1 MSQKLKVVTIGGGSS
16 YTPEL
21 LEGFIKR
28 YHELPVSE
36 LWLVDVEGGKA
47 KLDIIFDL
55 CQRMIDNAGVPMKLY
70 KTLDRREALKDADFV
85 TTQLRVGQLP
95 ARELDERI
103 PLSHGYLG
111 QETNGAGG
119 LFKGLRTIPVIFDI
133 VKDVEELCPNAWV
146 INFTNPAGMVTEA
159 VYRHTGFK
167 RFIGVCNIPIG
178 MKMFIRDVLMLK
190 DSDDLSIDLF
200 GLNHMV
206 FIKDVLVN
214 GKSRF
219 AELLD
224 GVASG
229 QLKASGV
236 KNIFDLPFS
245 EGLIRSMNLLPCS
258 YLLYYFKQKE
268 MLAIEM
274 GEYYKGGARAQV
286 VQKVEKQLFELYKNP
301 ELNVKPKEL
310 EQRGGA
316 YYSDAACEVINA
328 IYNDKQAEHYV
339 NIPHHGHI
347 DNIPADWA
355 VEMTCTLGRDGATP
369 HPRITHFD
377 DKVMGLA
384 PLAGAQPP
392 NVIIGTIVGTA
403 FAITTGVKP
412 DVAVGVAVPFAVAVQ
427 MGITFLFSVM
437 SGVMSR
443 CDRMAENAD
452 TRGIERVNYL
462 ALLALGTFYFLCA
475 FLPIYFGA
483 EHAKTIIDVLPQRL
497 IDGLGV
503 AGGIM
508 PAIGFAVLLK
518 IMMKNVYIPYF
529 ILGFVA
535 AAWLKLPVLAI
546 AAAALAMALI
556 DLLRKSPEPT
566 QPAAQ
571 KEEFEDGI

>member
-21 LEGFIKR
+21 LEGLIKR

-36 LWLVDVEGGKA
+36 LWLVDVEGGKP

-229 QLKASGV
+229 QLKASSV

-245 EGLIRSMNLLPCS
+245 EGLIRSLNLLPCS

-301 ELNVKPKEL
+301 ELKVKPKEL

-339 NIPHHGHI
+339 NIPHHGQI

-355 VEMTCTLGRDGATP
+355 VEMTCKLGRDGATP

-377 DKVMGLA
+377 DKVMGL
-384 PLAGAQPP
+384 
-392 NVIIGTIVGTA
+392 IHTIKGFEIA
-403 FAITTGVKP
+403 ASNAALSGEFN
-412 DVAVGVAVPFAVAVQ
+412 DV
-427 MGITFLFSVM
+427 
-437 SGVMSR
+437 
-443 CDRMAENAD
+443 
-452 TRGIERVNYL
+452 
-462 ALLALGTFYFLCA
+462 LLALNLSPLVHSDRDA
-475 FLPIYFGA
+475 ELLAREMILAHEKWLPNFADCIA
-483 EHAKTIIDVLPQRL
+483 E
-497 IDGLGV
+497 
-503 AGGIM
+503 
-508 PAIGFAVLLK
+508 LK
-518 IMMKNVYIPYF
+518 K
-529 ILGFVA
+529 A
-535 AAWLKLPVLAI
+535 H
-546 AAAALAMALI
+546 
-556 DLLRKSPEPT
+556 
-566 QPAAQ
+566 
-571 KEEFEDGI
+571 

>member
-1 MSQKLKVVTIGGGSS
+1 
-16 YTPEL
+16 
-21 LEGFIKR
+21 
-28 YHELPVSE
+28 
-36 LWLVDVEGGKA
+36 
-47 KLDIIFDL
+47 
-55 CQRMIDNAGVPMKLY
+55 
-70 KTLDRREALKDADFV
+70 
-85 TTQLRVGQLP
+85 LP

-159 VYRHTGFK
+159 VYRYTGFK

-178 MKMFIRDVLMLK
+178 MKMFIHDVLMLK

-206 FIKDVLVN
+206 FIKNVLVN

-245 EGLIRSMNLLPCS
+245 EGLIRSLNLLPCS

-301 ELNVKPKEL
+301 ELKVKPKEL

-355 VEMTCTLGRDGATP
+355 VEMTCKLGRDGATP

-377 DKVMGLA
+377 DKVMGL
-384 PLAGAQPP
+384 
-392 NVIIGTIVGTA
+392 IHTIKGFEIA
-403 FAITTGVKP
+403 ASNAALSGEFN
-412 DVAVGVAVPFAVAVQ
+412 DV
-427 MGITFLFSVM
+427 
-437 SGVMSR
+437 
-443 CDRMAENAD
+443 
-452 TRGIERVNYL
+452 
-462 ALLALGTFYFLCA
+462 LLALNLSPLVHSDRDA
-475 FLPIYFGA
+475 ELLAREMILAHEKWLPNFADCIA
-483 EHAKTIIDVLPQRL
+483 E
-497 IDGLGV
+497 
-503 AGGIM
+503 
-508 PAIGFAVLLK
+508 LK
-518 IMMKNVYIPYF
+518 K
-529 ILGFVA
+529 A
-535 AAWLKLPVLAI
+535 H
-546 AAAALAMALI
+546 
-556 DLLRKSPEPT
+556 
-566 QPAAQ
+566 
-571 KEEFEDGI
+571 

>member
-21 LEGFIKR
+21 LEGFLKR

-36 LWLVDVEGGKA
+36 LWLVDVEGGKE
-47 KLDIIFDL
+47 KLDIIHAL
-55 CQRMIDNAGVPMKLY
+55 CERMVEKAGVPMKVF
-70 KTLDRREALKDADFV
+70 KTLDRRDALRDADFV
-85 TTQLRVGQLP
+85 TTQLRVGQLK
-95 ARELDERI
+95 AREKDERI

-133 VKDVEELCPNAWV
+133 IKDVQELCPNAWV

-159 VYRHTGFK
+159 VYRHTNFK

-178 MKMFIRDVLMLK
+178 MKMFITDVLNLSEK
-190 DSDDLSIDLF
+190 DDLSIDLF

-206 FIKDVLVN
+206 FIRDVLVN

-219 AELLD
+219 AELID

-229 QLKASGV
+229 TLTANSV

-245 EGLIRSMNLLPCS
+245 EGLIRSLNLIPCS
-258 YLLYYFKQKE
+258 YLLYYFKTKE

-301 ELNVKPKEL
+301 DLNVKPKEL

-339 NIPHHGHI
+339 NFPHNGHV

-355 VEMTCTLGRDGATP
+355 VEMTAILGRDGAKP
-369 HPRITHFD
+369 HPRLTHFD
-377 DKVMGLA
+377 DKVLGL
-384 PLAGAQPP
+384 
-392 NVIIGTIVGTA
+392 IHTIKA
-403 FAITTGVKP
+403 FEIQA
-412 DVAVGVAVPFAVAVQ
+412 
-427 MGITFLFSVM
+427 S
-437 SGVMSR
+437 
-443 CDRMAENAD
+443 N
-452 TRGIERVNYL
+452 
-462 ALLALGTFYFLCA
+462 
-475 FLPIYFGA
+475 
-483 EHAKTIIDVLPQRL
+483 
-497 IDGLGV
+497 
-503 AGGIM
+503 
-508 PAIGFAVLLK
+508 
-518 IMMKNVYIPYF
+518 
-529 ILGFVA
+529 
-535 AAWLKLPVLAI
+535 
-546 AAAALAMALI
+546 AALSGDINDVELAMNLSPLI
-556 DLLRKSPEPT
+556 GSDKDAEILAREMILAHEEWLPNF
-566 QPAAQ
+566 AATVE
-571 KEEFEDGI
+571 KLKK

>member
-36 LWLVDVEGGKA
+36 LWLVDVEGGEE
-47 KLDIIFDL
+47 KLDIIYQL
-55 CQRMIDNAGVPMKLY
+55 CQRMIEKAGVPMKVF

-85 TTQLRVGQLP
+85 TTQLRVGQLK

-133 VKDVEELCPNAWV
+133 INDVEELCPNAWV

-159 VYRHTGFK
+159 VYRHTNFK
-167 RFIGVCNIPIG
+167 RFIGVCNIPVG
-178 MKMFIRDVLMLK
+178 MKMFIHDVLALK
-190 DSDDLSIDLF
+190 ESDDLSIDLF

-206 FIKDVLVN
+206 FIKDVIVN
-214 GKSRF
+214 GQSRF

-229 QLKASGV
+229 QLKASTV

-245 EGLIRSMNLLPCS
+245 EGLIRSLNLLPCS

-286 VQKVEKQLFELYKNP
+286 VQKVEKQLFDLYKNP

-328 IYNDKQAEHYV
+328 IFNDKQTEHYV
-339 NIPHHGHI
+339 NIPHHGHV

-355 VEMTCTLGRDGATP
+355 VEMTCTLGRNGATP
-369 HPRITHFD
+369 TPRITHFD
-377 DKVMGLA
+377 EKVLGL
-384 PLAGAQPP
+384 
-392 NVIIGTIVGTA
+392 IYTIKGFEVAASNAALSGE
-403 FAITTGVKP
+403 FN
-412 DVAVGVAVPFAVAVQ
+412 DV
-427 MGITFLFSVM
+427 
-437 SGVMSR
+437 
-443 CDRMAENAD
+443 
-452 TRGIERVNYL
+452 
-462 ALLALGTFYFLCA
+462 LLALNLSPLVHSDHDAEGLA
-475 FLPIYFGA
+475 RELILAHEKWLPNFAGCI
-483 EHAKTIIDVLPQRL
+483 AK
-497 IDGLGV
+497 
-503 AGGIM
+503 
-508 PAIGFAVLLK
+508 LK
-518 IMMKNVYIPYF
+518 
-529 ILGFVA
+529 
-535 AAWLKLPVLAI
+535 
-546 AAAALAMALI
+546 
-556 DLLRKSPEPT
+556 D
-566 QPAAQ
+566 AQ
-571 KEEFEDGI
+571 H